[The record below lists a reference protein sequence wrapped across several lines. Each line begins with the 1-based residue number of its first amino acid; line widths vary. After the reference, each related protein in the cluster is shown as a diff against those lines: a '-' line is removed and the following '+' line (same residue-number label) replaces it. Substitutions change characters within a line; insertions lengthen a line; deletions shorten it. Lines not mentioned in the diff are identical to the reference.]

1 MLAADMPEEAM
12 LLSTYHSQDQ
22 QVIAGAPPLSTLAA
36 DQSSWPELEAP
47 KADWEN
53 VRVVSDAANNAIST
67 VHVVTRRPVA
77 SEKQNGSAGI
87 TAASMIVRAQT
98 VTGLSLKD
106 LATVYGVSRQTL
118 YNYKKQKDQSSDAN
132 WQRLQEVDKQISELE
147 HIFPASPGAL
157 AKRVANEQGE
167 TLLSLLQQKKP
178 DLEQLKALAHQLVDQ
193 MNSAA
198 PAQRHQSTL
207 DELTRHC

>member
-1 MLAADMPEEAM
+1 MLAADMPTEAM

-22 QVIAGAPPLSTLAA
+22 QVIAGAPPLSTLAT

-47 KADWEN
+47 KSDWES
-53 VRVVSDAANNAIST
+53 VRVVSDAANNAVST
-67 VHVVTRRPVA
+67 VHVFTKRLVA
-77 SEKQNGSAGI
+77 SEAQNGSASI
-87 TAASMIVRAQT
+87 TAASMITHAQT

-167 TLLSLLQQKKP
+167 TLLSLLKQKKP
-178 DLEQLKALAHQLVDQ
+178 DLEQLKALAHQLVEQ
-193 MNSAA
+193 MDSAA
-198 PAQRHQSTL
+198 PARHHQSTL
-207 DELTRHC
+207 DGLTRHC